1 MNFSFCIRADV
12 ESLSMKYV
20 LTLRSGVGQVQ
31 LLQMGL
37 DLLIMQMGPDLHI
50 MQMGPLVGSLH
61 WLQIPLIT
69 QVLLPI
75 ANLYVLSI

>member
-20 LTLRSGVGQVQ
+20 LTLWSGVGQVQ
-31 LLQMGL
+31 RLQIGL
-37 DLLIMQMGPDLHI
+37 DLHI

-61 WLQIPLIT
+61 WLQIPPIT